1 MYAKFES
8 ERLLYIR
15 LNQRT
20 QRVEQFVHLRDA
32 GMNEGD
38 LANIGQ
44 LIILPSSFTGGPRYM
59 HERTQDAM
67 TYMKNYGRPDVF
79 INFTH
84 NSNWTEI
91 QQKLF
96 VGQKPQDRH
105 DLLQEFFIK
114 SKNTHG
120 SYRKGKYFWRS

>member
-15 LNQRT
+15 LNQRM

-32 GMNEGD
+32 VMNEGD
-38 LANIGQ
+38 VADIGQ

-67 TYMKNYGRPDVF
+67 TYVKNLLNVF
-79 INFTH
+79 RFREQT
-84 NSNWTEI
+84 
-91 QQKLF
+91 
-96 VGQKPQDRH
+96 
-105 DLLQEFFIK
+105 
-114 SKNTHG
+114 
-120 SYRKGKYFWRS
+120 